1 MVIPSGV
8 VVSGDTETP
17 ADESADES
25 APRGYGSSVRRQPV
39 RQGLP
44 GAAMHSSHA

>member
-1 MVIPSGV
+1 LDMVIPSVV

-25 APRGYGSSVRRQPV
+25 APRG
-39 RQGLP
+39 
-44 GAAMHSSHA
+44 